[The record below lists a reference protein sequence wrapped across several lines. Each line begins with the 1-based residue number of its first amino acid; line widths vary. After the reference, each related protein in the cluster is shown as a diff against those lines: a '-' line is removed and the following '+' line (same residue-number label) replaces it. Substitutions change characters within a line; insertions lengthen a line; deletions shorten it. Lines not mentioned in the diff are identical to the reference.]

1 MALPSTGPL
10 SIGNIQTE
18 FGGVNPAS
26 LSEYYRN
33 GPYTTANNSGIPTDG
48 TIGMSSFRGAVRA
61 LTVEY
66 QVIGAGGA
74 GGHGRFNGYDT
85 TRAPS
90 GGASSIAGAA
100 ITNITAAGG
109 LGGLDA
115 YYSPNPAY
123 AESGQASDYGA
134 GGAGGVN
141 TQSELVNP
149 GGNAPSTSYG
159 AGGGGAGGDRSSTF
173 DSSGGA
179 GGGGNAGTYLTGSWL
194 LVPGTQ
200 LVVSIGAKG
209 TDDGNGSSPGGAG
222 ANGYAR
228 IRKDGGAWTVFTSG
242 GTYVV

>member
-1 MALPSTGPL
+1 MTLPLTGPL
-10 SIGNIQTE
+10 SLGNIQTE
-18 FGGVNPAS
+18 FGGQPPTS

-33 GPYTTANNSGIPTDG
+33 GPYTTSNNTGIPTSG
-48 TIGMSSFRGAVRA
+48 AISMSQFRGAVRA

-66 QVIGAGGA
+66 QLIGAGGA
-74 GGHGRFNGYDT
+74 GGHGLWGSYAT

-90 GGASSIAGAA
+90 GGSSSITSAA
-100 ITNITAAGG
+100 ITNLTAAGG
-109 LGGLDA
+109 LGGRDA

-123 AESGQASDYGA
+123 AESGQASEYGA

-141 TQSELVNP
+141 TQSEQVNP

-159 AGGGGAGGDRSSTF
+159 AGGGGAGGDRASTF

-179 GGGGNAGTYLTGSWL
+179 GGGGLAGTYLTGSWL

-200 LVVSIGAKG
+200 LVVSIGTKG
-209 TDDGNGSSPGGAG
+209 TDNGDGRSPGGAG

-228 IRKDGGAWTVFTSG
+228 IRKNGGAWTVFTAS
-242 GTYVV
+242 GTYTV